1 VEDLRLLVQSRY
13 PILYVETFDEER
25 LVELLARV
33 ASDLGLPFYAWSV
46 TQGLTRHGSD
56 QPELLETRQPAKLL
70 ERIAETRV
78 PSLFLLRDFHP
89 YLSDPAIVRSLRELA
104 QGPLGR
110 LATLVLCSPSLE
122 IPPELQKVAARYRL
136 ALPSADE
143 IRTTVIETFREL
155 KRGRALRYGLDEE
168 QMHRLVDS
176 LRGLTLAEVR
186 RLVTRCTLEDRALDA
201 KDIPTVLAAKKEGLA
216 QSGLLELCA
225 ADGELAPL
233 GGLGNLKGWLHR
245 FRVGWSDNAKR
256 LGLGPPRGVLL
267 MGIQGCGKSLAAKT
281 IAREWGLPLVRL
293 DPGRL
298 YDKYIGESERHL
310 RTAFETA
317 EALSPL
323 VLWIDEIE
331 KVFAAGGAESDG
343 GLGRRLFGSF
353 LTWMQEKKEAVF
365 VAATSNDL
373 SAVPPEL
380 LRKGRF
386 DEIFFVDLP
395 GSPERTEILAIHL
408 RLRRQDP
415 AAFDLEVLTEA
426 TEGMSGAEIE
436 QAVVAALYGMLA
448 EGETRL
454 TTARI
459 LAEIGRT
466 VPLSR
471 SRREQ
476 VETLRAL
483 ARERFVLAG

>member
-1 VEDLRLLVQSRY
+1 
-13 PILYVETFDEER
+13 
-25 LVELLARV
+25 
-33 ASDLGLPFYAWSV
+33 
-46 TQGLTRHGSD
+46 
-56 QPELLETRQPAKLL
+56 
-70 ERIAETRV
+70 
-78 PSLFLLRDFHP
+78 
-89 YLSDPAIVRSLRELA
+89 
-104 QGPLGR
+104 
-110 LATLVLCSPSLE
+110 
-122 IPPELQKVAARYRL
+122 
-136 ALPSADE
+136 
-143 IRTTVIETFREL
+143 
-155 KRGRALRYGLDEE
+155 
-168 QMHRLVDS
+168 
-176 LRGLTLAEVR
+176 
-186 RLVTRCTLEDRALDA
+186 
-201 KDIPTVLAAKKEGLA
+201 AAKKEGLE
-216 QSGLLELCA
+216 QSGILELWS
-225 ADGELAPL
+225 ADGDIAPL
-233 GGLGNLKGWLHR
+233 GGLANLKSWLQR
-245 FRVGWSDNAKR
+245 FRVGWSDHAKS

-267 MGIQGCGKSLAAKT
+267 VGVQGCGKSLAAKT
-281 IAREWGLPLVRL
+281 IAHEWGLPLVRL

-310 RTAFETA
+310 RNAFATA

-331 KVFAAGGAESDG
+331 KVFAAGGSESDG

-395 GSPERTEILAIHL
+395 GAPERREILAIHL

-415 AAFDLEVLTEA
+415 AVFDLDILTEA

-448 EGETRL
+448 ERETRL
-454 TTARI
+454 TTPR
-459 LAEIGRT
+459 LLLEIGRT

-476 VETLRAL
+476 VTALQAL